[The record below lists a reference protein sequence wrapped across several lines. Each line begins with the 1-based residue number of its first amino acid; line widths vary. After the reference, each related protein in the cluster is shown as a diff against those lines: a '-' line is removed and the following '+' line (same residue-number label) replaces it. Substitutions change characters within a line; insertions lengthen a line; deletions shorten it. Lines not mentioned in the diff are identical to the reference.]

1 MSQQGERLSVADG
14 TAYTL
19 MTTADSVVDMQS
31 ALIERAR
38 KGDARA
44 FERLYREHVGR
55 VNGLCLRLTR
65 DHDQAADCTQ
75 EAFIKAWKALP
86 KFEARASF
94 STWLHRIAVNTVL
107 ERRRSPSRREEQLPE
122 GEEIEATEWSFDTPV
137 EEAELEAAI
146 QSLPPGARD
155 VLVLCGLYGY
165 EHNEAAQMLGVAVG
179 TCKAQLHRARALL
192 RERIERGVA

>member
-1 MSQQGERLSVADG
+1 MADG
-14 TAYTL
+14 TASTF
-19 MTTADSVVDMQS
+19 MASADSVVGLQA

-65 DHDQAADCTQ
+65 NADLAADCTQ

-86 KFEARASF
+86 KFASRASF

-107 ERRRSPSRREEQLPE
+107 ERRRSPREREESLDE
-122 GEEIEATEWSFDTPV
+122 VSELAETEWTLDTPL
-137 EEAELEAAI
+137 EESELEAAI
-146 QSLPPGARD
+146 ESLPPGARD
-155 VLVLCGLYGY
+155 VLVLCGIYGY
-165 EHNEAAQMLGVAVG
+165 EHNEAAKMLGIAVG